1 MSGLRERRRINP
13 ALNTK
18 VVQALIE
25 VKSLVKNFGL
35 KPVLRG
41 VDLSIQPG
49 EFVALLGPNGAGK
62 STLLRIG
69 ASLARPTLG
78 RGGGSGVGPAN
89 PGGWGSRVVGGG
101 AEKPL

>member
-62 STLLRIG
+62 STLLRIV

-78 RGGGSGVGPAN
+78 RGRGGGVEPAN
-89 PGGWGSRVVGGG
+89 PAGGVGEVLG
-101 AEKPL
+101 AWRR